1 MLQTTLKNPIEFCGV
16 GLHTGNYITVN
27 ISPAGADEGITFVR
41 KDLEGAPRVKVDSRN
56 VVATNYATTLGVG
69 EAKISTVEHI
79 LAAFYGMGISNAV
92 IEIDG
97 PEVPVMDGSSV
108 LFVDLIK
115 EAGIKQLNASRK
127 YIKITKPIRI
137 KDGEKFIKL
146 YPLDDDSNASDD
158 RLEIDYTIDFSHPML
173 TEQTFK
179 GVFSKEM
186 FAEDIS
192 SSRTF
197 CFLKD
202 VEMLKKNGL
211 AKGGSLKNA
220 VVIGE
225 DDILNEEGLRHSN
238 EFVRHKVLDLIG
250 DLAVLGMPIQGRIKA
265 NRSGHAMNYSLV
277 SKLIHN
283 PGKWEI
289 VDSLEDTMADS
300 YEPSSVMVGELAAV

>member
-1 MLQTTLKNPIEFCGV
+1 MLQKTLKNPIEFCGV
-16 GLHTGNYITVN
+16 GLHTGNSIAVK
-27 ISPAGADEGITFVR
+27 IFPANADEGITFVR
-41 KDLEGAPRVKVDSRN
+41 TDLTGAPKIKVDSRN

-69 EAKISTVEHI
+69 DATVSTVEHI
-79 LAAFYGMGISNAV
+79 LAALVGMGIGNAV

-108 LFVDLIK
+108 LFVNLIK
-115 EAGIKQLNASRK
+115 DAGIKQLKASRK
-127 YIKITKPIRI
+127 YIKITKPIRV
-137 KDGEKFIKL
+137 KDGEKYIKL
-146 YPLDDDSNASDD
+146 YPLEDNSNASND

-173 TEQTFK
+173 TEQNFK

-202 VEMLKKNGL
+202 VEMLQKNGL

-250 DLAVLGMPIQGRIKA
+250 DLAVLGMPIQGRVKA
-265 NRSGHAMNYSLV
+265 NRSGHSMNYSLV
-277 SKLIHN
+277 SKLILN
-283 PGKWEI
+283 PGKWEVVDGI
-289 VDSLEDTMADS
+289 EDSLHE
-300 YEPSSVMVGELAAV
+300 SSGVMVGELAAV